1 MSQIYKKITYIL
13 LTIFTVLTLSEGVSV
28 NEVFGR
34 YFGDTNYTRS
44 EAEVSYKIYNVK
56 VVKIVMWIVS
66 DKV

>member
-1 MSQIYKKITYIL
+1 MSQIYKKISYVL

-44 EAEVSYKIYNVK
+44 EAEVSYEIHKVK
-56 VVKIVMWIVS
+56 VMMIEIWIVS

>member
-1 MSQIYKKITYIL
+1 MSQIYKKISYIL

-44 EAEVSYKIYNVK
+44 EAEVSFEIYNVK
-56 VVKIVMWIVS
+56 VMMIAMWIVS

>member
-1 MSQIYKKITYIL
+1 MSQIYKKIPYVL

-44 EAEVSYKIYNVK
+44 EAEVSYEIHKVK
-56 VVKIVMWIVS
+56 VMMIEIWIVS

>member
-44 EAEVSYKIYNVK
+44 EAEVSYEIN
-56 VVKIVMWIVS
+56 
-66 DKV
+66 

>member
-1 MSQIYKKITYIL
+1 MSQIYKKFTHVL
-13 LTIFTVLTLSEGVSV
+13 LTIITFFTLSEGVSV

-44 EAEVSYKIYNVK
+44 EAEVSYEIHKVK
-56 VVKIVMWIVS
+56 VMMTVVWIVS

>member
-1 MSQIYKKITYIL
+1 MSQIYKKIPYVL

-44 EAEVSYKIYNVK
+44 EAEVSYEIH
-56 VVKIVMWIVS
+56 
-66 DKV
+66 

>member
-1 MSQIYKKITYIL
+1 MSQIYKKIPYVL

-44 EAEVSYKIYNVK
+44 EAEVSYKI
-56 VVKIVMWIVS
+56 
-66 DKV
+66 

>member
-1 MSQIYKKITYIL
+1 MSKIYKKIPYVL

-44 EAEVSYKIYNVK
+44 EAEVSYEIHKVK
-56 VVKIVMWIVS
+56 VMIIAIWIVS